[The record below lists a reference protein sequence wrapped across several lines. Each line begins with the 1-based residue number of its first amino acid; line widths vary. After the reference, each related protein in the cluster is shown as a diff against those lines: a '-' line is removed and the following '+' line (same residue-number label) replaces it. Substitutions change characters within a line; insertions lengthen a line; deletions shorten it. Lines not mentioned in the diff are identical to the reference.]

1 VEIELSLDDVSA
13 HPLSPNPAAADGPGP
28 HPGQRPGGDDPEKEY
43 KKALGLRQ
51 RGDIDGCIEALEKA
65 SRSPKLRFSTAWMI
79 ARLHRDRGQMPQ
91 ALEWLE
97 RASQASAPT
106 ADDGRQVLYELA
118 DGLEK
123 EGEGARA
130 LAVLLELQADA
141 PDYRDVGDRI
151 DRLTK
156 VQARG

>member
-1 VEIELSLDDVSA
+1 
-13 HPLSPNPAAADGPGP
+13 
-28 HPGQRPGGDDPEKEY
+28 
-43 KKALGLRQ
+43 
-51 RGDIDGCIEALEKA
+51 
-65 SRSPKLRFSTAWMI
+65 MI
-79 ARLHRDRGQMPQ
+79 ARLRRDRGQMAD

-106 ADDGRQVLYELA
+106 ADDARQVLYELA

-130 LAVLLELQADA
+130 LAVLIELQADA